1 MIENNFINASTEQI
15 KAALSSFIEKLKSA
29 QDKNFTFLLVG
40 RTGVGKS
47 STVNSLIGKK
57 IAQVGDYEA
66 TTMGV
71 EAYNSQVNGVNFT
84 VFDTPGLCDDF
95 EEADNDEKYLELMQS
110 KVKQID
116 SMWFVSRLDE
126 ARVTADEKRGIKLIS
141 EAFTPKV
148 WKHAVII
155 FTYANS
161 VEKERYTEAL
171 EKRTELIRKEISKYA
186 SAEIANDIPSVAV
199 DNKSRMTP
207 DDKEWLGELYTKVFV
222 RISERG
228 VLPFLI
234 ATADSVKT
242 PQDKSTKDKQGYD
255 KAEKPYRRFY
265 VDPSGT
271 TQECL
276 DDQEPRINE
285 INLDELQKE
294 LIKKKIID
302 AGIIPALALGG
313 AAIGAG
319 LGPVGAAIGGAV
331 GAAVGLVAWLWG

>member
-1 MIENNFINASTEQI
+1 MIDKVQNW
-15 KAALSSFIEKLKSA
+15 LSSLIEKLNLA
-29 QDKNFTFLLVG
+29 KNQKFVFLLVG

-47 STVNSLIGKK
+47 STVNSLMGKK

-71 EAYNSQVNGVNFT
+71 EAYDSEINGVNFT

-95 EEADNDEKYLELMQS
+95 EEEGNDEKYLELMQS

-116 SMWFVSRLDE
+116 SMWLVSRLDE
-126 ARVTADEKRGIKLIS
+126 TRVTADEKRGIKIIS

-148 WKHAVII
+148 WEHAVII

-161 VEKERYTEAL
+161 VGEERYKEAL

-186 SAEIANDIPSVAV
+186 NAEIANNIPSVAV
-199 DNKSRMTP
+199 DNTSKTTP
-207 DDKEWLGELYTKVFV
+207 DGEEWLGELYTKVFV

-228 VLPFLI
+228 VLPFLM
-234 ATADSVKT
+234 ATANSVKPLGNKLKT
-242 PQDKSTKDKQGYD
+242 DKQNSD
-255 KAEKPYRRFY
+255 NAEEPYRRFY
-265 VDPSGT
+265 VDPSGIIQEFLRDQEGR
-271 TQECL
+271 TQEFL
-276 DDQEPRINE
+276 RDQEPRINVTY
-285 INLDELQKE
+285 IHKE

-302 AGIIPALALGG
+302 AGIIPALVLGG
-313 AAIGAG
+313 AAIGGA

-331 GAAVGLVAWLWG
+331 GAAVGLLAWLWS